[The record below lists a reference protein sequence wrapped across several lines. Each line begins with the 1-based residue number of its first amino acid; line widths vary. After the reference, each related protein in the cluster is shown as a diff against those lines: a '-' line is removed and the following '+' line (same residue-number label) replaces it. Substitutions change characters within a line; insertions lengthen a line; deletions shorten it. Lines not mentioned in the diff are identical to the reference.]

1 MLLAAASV
9 AAAAAPST
17 YETIRTSTLSQPA
30 RVLLLRPPS
39 FASRPERRYP
49 VLYFLHDAWSDET
62 ALEEYGVAE
71 ELFRLMRSGE
81 LPEFL
86 VVAPGARGSWFSD
99 SHDGKDLWEKFV
111 REDLPRWMEEKNRAI
126 PAREARAATGIS
138 MGGYGVVKIAL
149 KYPDFYGSVSALSGA
164 LIPFGREDLK
174 RYSFL
179 ARWTILHVFGRSR
192 TDNTLAENDVWE
204 LLSASHFDTS
214 PFPLY
219 LRGGTED
226 VYGLGRVAAQFAA
239 FAADHGIAATAVLEP
254 GVHDWTYWRHA
265 LIPMARWHARQ
276 FSYDSE
282 R

>member
-1 MLLAAASV
+1 MLFAAASV
-9 AAAAAPST
+9 ATGASPAT
-17 YETIRTSTLSQPA
+17 YETIRTTSLSQPA

-39 FASRPERRYP
+39 FASHPERRYP

-62 ALEEYGVAE
+62 ALEEYGVAD
-71 ELFRLMRSGE
+71 ELFRLMSSGD

-86 VVAPGARGSWFSD
+86 VAAPGARGSWFSD

-111 REDLPRWMEEKNRAI
+111 RDDLPRWMEEKNRAI
-126 PAREARAATGIS
+126 PGRKARAATGIS
-138 MGGYGVVKIAL
+138 MGGYGAVKIAL
-149 KYPDFYGSVSALSGA
+149 KYPYFYGSVSALSGA

-192 TDNTLAENDVWE
+192 TDNTLAENDVWG
-204 LLSASHFDTS
+204 LLSASHFDAS

-254 GVHDWTYWRHA
+254 GVHDWTYWRRA

-276 FSYDSE
+276 FSYDSD

>member
-9 AAAAAPST
+9 ATAASPAT
-17 YETIRTSTLSQPA
+17 YETIRTPSVSQPV

-39 FASRPERRYP
+39 FASHPERRYP

-71 ELFRLMRSGE
+71 ELSRLMASGD

-86 VVAPGARGSWFSD
+86 VAAPGARGSWFSD

-111 REDLPRWMEEKNRAI
+111 REELPRWMEEKNRAI
-126 PAREARAATGIS
+126 PASEARAATGIS
-138 MGGYGVVKIAL
+138 MGGYGAVKIAL

-164 LIPFGREDLK
+164 LIPFGREDLE

-192 TDNTLAENDVWE
+192 TDNSLAENDVWA

-226 VYGLGRVAAQFAA
+226 MYGLGRVAAQFAA

-254 GVHDWTYWRHA
+254 GVHDWSYWRHA
-265 LIPMARWHARQ
+265 LIPMVRWHARQ

-282 R
+282 